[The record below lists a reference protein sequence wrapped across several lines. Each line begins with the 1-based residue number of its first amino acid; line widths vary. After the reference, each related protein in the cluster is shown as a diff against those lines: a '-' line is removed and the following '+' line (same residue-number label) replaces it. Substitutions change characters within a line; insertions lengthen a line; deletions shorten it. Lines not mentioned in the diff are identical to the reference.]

1 MNTLPSWLL
10 LRIPRVKTATKMSG
24 VLGVGS
30 YVVSLEG
37 DKLPAVCDAL
47 LAKAQEAGQEV
58 GRVILVYPL
67 DGRHNI
73 AEAALVEAHRRT
85 WGFARHVPRGTESYL
100 LDLDGDDAEPALKQ
114 SELPAR
120 IEEITKEIQSALEAS
135 ELGEVLAGLR
145 QMMTLTLRH
154 LGAWH
159 PDTYWAASNLLRV
172 AGGTGAPA
180 NIDQAAGLLE
190 HLLSQPIPDK
200 LANPVGLMRKFDET
214 AKNAIRCGQHQLSTR
229 LMEVAVELAKREF
242 GEGHPDHL
250 AMQNNACLLLSFI
263 KSPKAEPALRE
274 LLRVAREKM
283 GVRHPNVAVVLLNLA
298 ELLENLGRPD
308 EAKPLRA
315 EAESIRA
322 A

>member
-1 MNTLPSWLL
+1 MNTLPCWLL
-10 LRIPRVKTATKMSG
+10 VRIPRVKTATKMSG

-30 YVVSLEG
+30 YVATLQGASMS
-37 DKLPAVCDAL
+37 AVCDAL
-47 LAKAQEAGQEV
+47 LAQALEAGQEV

-73 AEAALVEAHRRT
+73 AEAALVESQKRG
-85 WGFARHVPRGTESYL
+85 WGFSRHVPRGTESYL
-100 LDLDGDDAEPALKQ
+100 LDVEGDDAEPALPA

-120 IEEITKEIQSALEAS
+120 IDAITKEIQSAIEDS
-135 ELGEVLAGLR
+135 ELGEALAGLR
-145 QMMTLTLRH
+145 QMLTLTLRH
-154 LGAWH
+154 LGALH
-159 PDTYWAASNLLRV
+159 PDTYWAASNLLRF

-180 NIDQAAGLLE
+180 NIDQAVGLIE
-190 HLLSQPIPDK
+190 HLLRQPIPDE
-200 LANPVGLMRKFDET
+200 LVNPVGLMRKFDET
-214 AKNAIRCGQHQLSTR
+214 AKNSIRCGRHELSTY
-229 LMEVAVELAKREF
+229 LMEVAVEIAKKVF

-250 AMQNNACLLLSFI
+250 AMQNSACLLLSFI

-283 GVRHPNVAVVLLNLA
+283 GAQHPNVAVVLLNLA

-315 EAESIRA
+315 EAERIRA